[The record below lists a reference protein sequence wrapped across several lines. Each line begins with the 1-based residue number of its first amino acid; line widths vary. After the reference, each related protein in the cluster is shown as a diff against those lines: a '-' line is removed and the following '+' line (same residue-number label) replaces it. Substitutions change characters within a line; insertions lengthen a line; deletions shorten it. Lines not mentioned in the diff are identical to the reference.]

1 MKKKIIAATMAA
13 AMCVSLAACGGS
25 TASSSAAESTASST
39 AESTASSTADAAST
53 GDEEVDLRMAWWGSQ
68 DRHDRTIKAIE
79 LYESLHPNVKIEY
92 EYYSFD
98 DYFTKLKTLVASDQV
113 WDIFQLGGN
122 FPMYMDKIYPLD
134 DYIASGVV
142 DVSGI
147 GDANLKTTQDTEGH
161 QLGIS
166 NGLNSYGIAYDPD
179 MFAEAGV
186 AEPTDTW
193 TWDDYANAANTIHE
207 KLGIYGCS
215 SMLTSEFIAG
225 CSVYVA
231 QYGDVGQYSF
241 FNLDLTGM
249 GFDDPQMLTPYI
261 QMRADSIKNEVYPDA
276 GASAEITNIE
286 NDFLVTGEAA
296 MAWVAANQF
305 PTMYNVCQEQGRTLK
320 LATLPRITSDGP
332 SGAVI
337 QSSQMLCVSQD
348 SQQKEEAAKFISW
361 FENDPDCN
369 NILQGERGIPV
380 NATVRETLS
389 ANATEGQQ
397 IMYDFMLVTMMLP
410 TQVIMIPQYLIYY
423 RLGLVP
429 GYVPLILPYFC
440 GQAFFIYQM
449 MQFMQG
455 IPKDLDEA
463 ATIDGCSKY
472 QIYSRII
479 LPLMKPSIV
488 TTVII
493 QFYWKWDDY
502 MGPLLYLSRPQ
513 SYTVSIAIKLFADSA
528 STTDYGAM
536 FAMSTLSLI
545 PVFLIFLFFNRYLVQ
560 GIGTSGLKG

>member
-1 MKKKIIAATMAA
+1 MGVDGQPGVLSVFTGGTSSAGAEQILEIVAA
-13 AMCVSLAACGGS
+13 AKAAQHGNFGDGVICHQQHLGGLAQPDVIPIFITVIATFG
-25 TASSSAAESTASST
+25 TVISSS
-39 AESTASSTADAAST
+39 
-53 GDEEVDLRMAWWGSQ
+53 
-68 DRHDRTIKAIE
+68 
-79 LYESLHPNVKIEY
+79 
-92 EYYSFD
+92 
-98 DYFTKLKTLVASDQV
+98 LVA
-113 WDIFQLGGN
+113 
-122 FPMYMDKIYPLD
+122 
-134 DYIASGVV
+134 
-142 DVSGI
+142 
-147 GDANLKTTQDTEGH
+147 
-161 QLGIS
+161 
-166 NGLNSYGIAYDPD
+166 
-179 MFAEAGV
+179 
-186 AEPTDTW
+186 
-193 TWDDYANAANTIHE
+193 YA
-207 KLGIYGCS
+207 LS
-215 SMLTSEFIAG
+215 RVRF
-225 CSVYVA
+225 
-231 QYGDVGQYSF
+231 
-241 FNLDLTGM
+241 
-249 GFDDPQMLTPYI
+249 
-261 QMRADSIKNEVYPDA
+261 R
-276 GASAEITNIE
+276 
-286 NDFLVTGEAA
+286 
-296 MAWVAANQF
+296 
-305 PTMYNVCQEQGRTLK
+305 GR
-320 LATLPRITSDGP
+320 
-332 SGAVI
+332 
-337 QSSQMLCVSQD
+337 
-348 SQQKEEAAKFISW
+348 KFW
-361 FENDPDCN
+361 FTC
-369 NILQGERGIPV
+369 
-380 NATVRETLS
+380 
-389 ANATEGQQ
+389 
-397 IMYDFMLVTMMLP
+397 MLVTMMLP